1 MTRQTATPLTR
12 LPMSTTNRQ
21 ARWLIKQVETGE
33 IDINPPYQRGAVWT
47 EDQRVA
53 LMRSLLTGIPVQSLI
68 INDRHG
74 SWWTD
79 TVTYDRHNSGGVA
92 SYVVVDGKQRLL
104 CVAAWFNNELAIPAS
119 WLTAEEVLHTEDTP
133 DGPYVRANG
142 LTDLGRRMTG
152 ERIQLSVSEGQIGS
166 LREEAAVYL
175 LVNGGGTPQTDADMA
190 NAARVAE
197 GN

>member
-1 MTRQTATPLTR
+1 MTRQTNAPLQR
-12 LPMSTTNRQ
+12 LPIDTFRRQ
-21 ARWLIKQVETGE
+21 ARWLVKQIESGE
-33 IDINPPYQRGAVWT
+33 IDINPPYQRGPVWT

-53 LMRSLLTGIPVQSLI
+53 LMRSLLSGIPVQSLI

-74 SWWTD
+74 NWWTD
-79 TVTYDRHNSGGVA
+79 TATYDRRNSDGVA

-119 WLTAEEVLHTEDTP
+119 WLPAEEVLHTEDTP
-133 DGPYVRANG
+133 DGPYVRASG

-152 ERIQLSVSEGQIGS
+152 ERVQLAVAEGQMGS

-175 LVNGGGTPQTDADMA
+175 LVNGQGTPQTDADMA
-190 NAARVAE
+190 NAQRVAE
-197 GN
+197 GK